1 MVPILFKQ
9 FQKLFDKLCFR
20 TIPTVMR
27 AILRIVLLSWKTS
40 IVIANKNQAI
50 KFKSVA
56 HRKIRASGAPNC
68 VNEILAINLL
78 TLLTIRGSRN
88 NP

>member
-1 MVPILFKQ
+1 
-9 FQKLFDKLCFR
+9 
-20 TIPTVMR
+20 MR
-27 AILRIVLLSWKTS
+27 AILCIVLLSWKTS

-50 KFKSVA
+50 KFKSTA
-56 HRKIRASGAPNC
+56 QRIIRASEALNC
-68 VNEILAINLL
+68 VNEKLAINLL

>member
-1 MVPILFKQ
+1 
-9 FQKLFDKLCFR
+9 
-20 TIPTVMR
+20 MR
-27 AILRIVLLSWKTS
+27 AILCIVLLSWKTS

-56 HRKIRASGAPNC
+56 WRIIRVSEAPNC
-68 VNEILAINLL
+68 VNKKLAINLL